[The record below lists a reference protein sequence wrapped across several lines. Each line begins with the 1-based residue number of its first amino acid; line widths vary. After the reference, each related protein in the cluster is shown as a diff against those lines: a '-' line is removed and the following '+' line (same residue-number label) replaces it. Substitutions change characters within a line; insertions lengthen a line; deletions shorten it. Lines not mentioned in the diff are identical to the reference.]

1 MLVQTTRGLIER
13 DTLEVRDIVEEHDNA
28 RVNATEWFLSG
39 ELVRRDVNVN
49 VLRGVGMGGEQ
60 NAFGG

>member
-1 MLVQTTRGLIER
+1 MLVQTTKGLIER

-28 RVNATEWFLSG
+28 RVNATEWFLDG

-49 VLRGVGMGGEQ
+49 VLRGAELGSEQ
-60 NAFGG
+60 NTFGG